1 MSEES
6 STVRESDFRHHLVAG
21 SFAGVAEHVS
31 VFPLDTV
38 KTHLQAQVHGGSSGS
53 AAGTRVTSGILG
65 DLAVARDIIAQHGGS
80 RLWRGV
86 SVTGVM
92 CGPAHALMFAAYE
105 QIIRIG
111 ETRDGQASAERTAVV
126 GAIAGGVSTFLHD
139 GVMVPADVIK
149 QRMQLGFY
157 RSGWHCLE
165 RMLSTGGGSLYR
177 SLPTTLAMNVPFS
190 ALMMSLNESI
200 RKVLNPSGKHSLSTY
215 LISGGIA
222 GAVAGALTTPLDV
235 VKTKLQTQGLG
246 ELQAHAAGAAPSA
259 PSNFAV
265 RYPGFVAA
273 ASAIAREEGY
283 RGFARGAGPR
293 MLMFGS
299 SCAISWAAYEGDE
312 GFDLALVR
320 AQEERRN
327 RR

>member
-1 MSEES
+1 MAED
-6 STVRESDFRHHLVAG
+6 TTRNSDFRHHLVAG

-31 VFPLDTV
+31 VFPLDTI
-38 KTHLQAQVHGGSSGS
+38 KTHLQAQAANGGSGASTANG
-53 AAGTRVTSGILG
+53 ARLG
-65 DLAVARDIIAQHGGS
+65 FMGDVAVAQEIIAQHGGKA
-80 RLWRGV
+80 LWRGV
-86 SVTGVM
+86 SVTGAM

-105 QIIRIG
+105 QIIRVG
-111 ETRDGQASAERTAVV
+111 ETKDGQASAERTAIV
-126 GAIAGGVSTFLHD
+126 GAIAGGVSTCLHD

-157 RSGWHCLE
+157 QNGWHCLQ
-165 RMLSTGGGSLYR
+165 RMLATGGGSLYR

-246 ELQAHAAGAAPSA
+246 ELRAHAAGAVPSA
-259 PSNFAV
+259 PSSFSV
-265 RYPGFVAA
+265 RYPGFAAA
-273 ASAIAREEGY
+273 ASAIIREDGY

-293 MLMFGS
+293 MIMFGS
-299 SCAISWAAYEGDE
+299 SCAISWAAYEGMK
-312 GFDLALVR
+312 GVISPYM
-320 AQEERRN
+320 
-327 RR
+327 